1 MEEQQTTPKPPK
13 RKQNQPKTQAS
24 KSKPAVA
31 LRRKKIVKAILAGK
45 THQEAGIIA
54 GFAPAAAYKQVS
66 TALQNPSTQDALF
79 AEFEKLGLDD
89 AGLAQQ
95 HYALMEGKRYVPAR
109 GDDEG
114 CPEARGYIAVPDLAA
129 KAKAVEMLYKLK
141 GKFIDK
147 HEVDMKQPVKIV
159 IKKFCS
165 RGAKPVETEP
175 AA

>member
-1 MEEQQTTPKPPK
+1 MEEQQTTPNPPK

-24 KSKPAVA
+24 KAKPAVK
-31 LRRKKIVKAILAGK
+31 LRRKKIIKAILAGK

-54 GFAPAAAYKQVS
+54 GFKAENASSQVS
-66 TALQNPSTQDALF
+66 KTLRETPMQDALMAAF
-79 AEFEKLGLDD
+79 DKLGLDD

-165 RGAKPVETEP
+165 RGAKPVETVPE
-175 AA
+175 A